1 MSNVV
6 LLDSGPLGMYSNRGK
21 KPKNQLCKQ
30 RVNALLT
37 SGVAVRVPG
46 IADYEVRRELLRLKL
61 NNPASKGVDRLDATI
76 RILGLIPITGRTMD
90 KAAEIWA
97 RARHRGI
104 TTAPKEALDGDVI
117 LVAQA
122 EIETENGDEVQI
134 ATTNS
139 SDLQRLF
146 SAVLNWDDLKT

>member
-1 MSNVV
+1 MSDVV
-6 LLDSGPLGMYSNRGK
+6 LLDSGPLGMYSNQGN

-37 SGVAVRVPG
+37 SGITVRVPG
-46 IADYEVRRELLRLKL
+46 IADYEIRRELLRIKL
-61 NNPASKGVDRLDATI
+61 DTPASKGVDRLDAAI
-76 RILGLIPITGRTMD
+76 RTLGLIPITGRTMD
-90 KAAEIWA
+90 RAAEIWA

-122 EIETENGDEVQI
+122 EIEIENGDNVQI

-139 SDLQRLF
+139 GDLQRLF

>member
-1 MSNVV
+1 MSKVV
-6 LLDSGPLGMYSNRGK
+6 LLDSGPLGMYSNQAN
-21 KPKNQLCKQ
+21 KPKNRICKQ
-30 RVNALLT
+30 RVEALLA
-37 SGVAVRVPG
+37 SGVAVKVPG
-46 IADYEVRRELLRLKL
+46 IADYEVRRELLRQRLRD
-61 NNPASKGVDRLDATI
+61 PSSQGVMRLDAAI
-76 RILGLIPITGRTMD
+76 RVLGLIPITGRTMD

-97 RARHRGI
+97 QVRHKGF

-122 EIETENGDEVQI
+122 EIEVGNGDNVEI

-146 SAVLNWDDLKT
+146 AAILNWDDLKK